1 MESGG
6 KCVMILM
13 GACVTL
19 WVFMTPAWLWAQ
31 NIPVLEVG
39 KFSTNQP
46 GANLPDGWKPLTF
59 KKIPRLTTYEL
70 VKDGMQVVVKAV
82 SDSSASGLT
91 REVRIDP
98 KEFPIVRWRWKVD
111 NLVQKGDAT
120 RKDGDDYPAR
130 LYITFEYDPD
140 KVSFGKKLKYK
151 AGQALFGNIPIGAIT
166 YV

>member
-6 KCVMILM
+6 KCMRMILM

-59 KKIPRLTTYEL
+59 KKIPRLTKLTPA
-70 VKDGMQVVVKAV
+70 AV
-82 SDSSASGLT
+82 MSSMSSRHTCGDHCSGL
-91 REVRIDP
+91 
-98 KEFPIVRWRWKVD
+98 
-111 NLVQKGDAT
+111 
-120 RKDGDDYPAR
+120 
-130 LYITFEYDPD
+130 
-140 KVSFGKKLKYK
+140 
-151 AGQALFGNIPIGAIT
+151 
-166 YV
+166 